1 MNLFKERKFS
11 MKKIICILSVILLLF
26 AGVGSYAYIK
36 VINSPEYAL
45 KTILSDVKE
54 NGVEGLTPHLT
65 GNAKEL
71 VEKAQALS
79 ENAFVSSILSFF
91 DTDKYTEVLM
101 QELSKV
107 EWSLGDILKSSDK
120 ASVSLDFNYEDT
132 LTGTVTLTLVQ
143 EEKEWKIN
151 DISFSDMSYSKTSS
165 SDASSQ

>member
-1 MNLFKERKFS
+1 
-11 MKKIICILSVILLLF
+11 
-26 AGVGSYAYIK
+26 
-36 VINSPEYAL
+36 
-45 KTILSDVKE
+45 
-54 NGVEGLTPHLT
+54 
-65 GNAKEL
+65 
-71 VEKAQALS
+71 
-79 ENAFVSSILSFF
+79 
-91 DTDKYTEVLM
+91 M

>member
-1 MNLFKERKFS
+1 
-11 MKKIICILSVILLLF
+11 
-26 AGVGSYAYIK
+26 
-36 VINSPEYAL
+36 
-45 KTILSDVKE
+45 
-54 NGVEGLTPHLT
+54 
-65 GNAKEL
+65 
-71 VEKAQALS
+71 
-79 ENAFVSSILSFF
+79 
-91 DTDKYTEVLM
+91 M

-151 DISFSDMSYSKTSS
+151 DISFSDISYSKTSS

>member
-1 MNLFKERKFS
+1 
-11 MKKIICILSVILLLF
+11 
-26 AGVGSYAYIK
+26 
-36 VINSPEYAL
+36 
-45 KTILSDVKE
+45 
-54 NGVEGLTPHLT
+54 
-65 GNAKEL
+65 
-71 VEKAQALS
+71 
-79 ENAFVSSILSFF
+79 
-91 DTDKYTEVLM
+91 M

-107 EWSLGDILKSSDK
+107 EWRLGDILKSSDK